1 VRVLEHLAAR
11 PDTPR
16 SATEIARELGIARAT
31 CALVL
36 EELTAL
42 GWLIRTEDGYVLGP
56 QIVPVGRAALH
67 GAASAGGAHDELV
80 ALAADLGLVC
90 TTAAVLGDS
99 IAVLDRAGPTDEHR
113 FEVRV
118 GMRFAFVP
126 PLGIVNVAWEPD
138 HAVTAWLRR
147 SPRPLAD
154 DDEARLW
161 AVVREVRRTGV
172 HIERLTEHVFRLQS
186 VLANL
191 STEDLPDGL
200 RRAVGDALAP
210 LASRAYRRGDLRPG
224 GTYSLSRVVAPTFD
238 SDGRQRLVV
247 AAFVGEA
254 DVPYDDVMRIAT
266 RVRQAADRVTEWA
279 GGVDP
284 WDTASATRGRA
295 ARARKEASGA

>member
-1 VRVLEHLAAR
+1 
-11 PDTPR
+11 
-16 SATEIARELGIARAT
+16 
-31 CALVL
+31 
-36 EELTAL
+36 
-42 GWLIRTEDGYVLGP
+42 
-56 QIVPVGRAALH
+56 
-67 GAASAGGAHDELV
+67 
-80 ALAADLGLVC
+80 
-90 TTAAVLGDS
+90 
-99 IAVLDRAGPTDEHR
+99 
-113 FEVRV
+113 
-118 GMRFAFVP
+118 MRFAFVP

-147 SPRPLAD
+147 SPRPLSD

-238 SDGRQRLVV
+238 GDGRQRLVV
-247 AAFVGEA
+247 AAFVGRD
-254 DVPYDDVMRIAT
+254 DVPYDDVMRIAA
-266 RVRQAADRVTEWA
+266 RVRDAADRVTEWA
-279 GGVDP
+279 GGIDP
-284 WDTASATRGRA
+284 WPTADPGRA
-295 ARARKEASGA
+295 VRARKEATGA